1 MHTAIIDN
9 INHTLIIGALLL
21 LVSIFGSK
29 VSVRVGFPTLII
41 FIGIG
46 IITRKI
52 VDTSTGEAMNVNE
65 LKPIAKLL
73 GVITL
78 TFILFSGGL
87 ETDKNHVYPIKNSGL
102 LLSTLGVLCTAV
114 VVGLFLYFG
123 HYGDEKWC
131 FSVGLLVGA
140 IVSSTDAAAV
150 FSILRSRKINLKA
163 HIGPLLELESGS
175 NDVMVYFLMTFLLSS
190 LQVDSNTSLWSA
202 LPRFLIEMGIGAVGG
217 LVMGLTMF
225 FVLNRINLPH
235 KSLYPILTLGMI
247 FLPYGLVN
255 LLHGSGYLAVYIA
268 GITLGTRDFICRRS
282 ILKFYE
288 GFGWLLQIGMFIT
301 LGLLVD
307 LTTLA
312 KVIPLGLALSVV
324 LMLVARPLSVF
335 LSLLRSSFTKKQKL
349 FISWV
354 GLRGAVPI
362 VFATY
367 LYGEKGLPD
376 TNLANE
382 LFHLIFFIVLISV
395 LVQGS
400 TLYPLAKK
408 LDLED
413 KTIKKKHKKHIL
425 EINDQVKKMLI
436 SLEIPAGSPADNK
449 LLVDL
454 GLPKESLIVLV
465 CRDNSYFPA
474 RGNTLLKAYDKLF
487 VVVDTK
493 KEKKAIEACLGIVS

>member
-1 MHTAIIDN
+1 MPNTIIDN
-9 INHTLIIGALLL
+9 INLTLIIGALLL

-52 VDTSTGEAMNVNE
+52 VDTSTGTPINVDE

-114 VVGLFLYFG
+114 VVGLFLYLG
-123 HYGDEKWC
+123 HYGDERWC
-131 FSVGLLVGA
+131 FSIGLLVGA

-175 NDVMVYFLMTFLLSS
+175 NDVMVYFLMTFLLS
-190 LQVDSNTSLWSA
+190 LQVDPNTSFWSA
-202 LPRFLIEMGIGAVGG
+202 LPKFIIEMGVGAVGG
-217 LVMGLTMF
+217 VATGLAML

-255 LLHGSGYLAVYIA
+255 MLHGSGYLAVYIA

-288 GFGWLLQIGMFIT
+288 GFGWLLQIGMFIA

-307 LTTLA
+307 LTILA
-312 KVIPLGLALSVV
+312 KVAPLGVLLSLV
-324 LMLVARPLSVF
+324 LMLIARPLSVF

-367 LYGEKGLPD
+367 LYGENGLPD
-376 TNLANE
+376 TSLANE
-382 LFHLIFFIVLISV
+382 LFHLIFFIVLTSV
-395 LVQGS
+395 LIQGS

-425 EINDQVKKMLI
+425 QINDQVKKMLI
-436 SLEIPAGSPADNK
+436 SLEVPAGSPADNK

-474 RGNTLLKAYDKLF
+474 RGDTLLKAYDKLF
-487 VVVDTK
+487 LVIDTK

>member
-1 MHTAIIDN
+1 MPNTIIDN
-9 INHTLIIGALLL
+9 TNLVLMIGALLL
-21 LVSIFGSK
+21 LISILGSK
-29 VSVRVGFPTLII
+29 VSVRLGFPTLII

-52 VDTSTGEAMNVNE
+52 IDSSTGTTMDVNQ

-87 ETDKNHVYPIKNSGL
+87 ETDKNHVYPIRKSGL

-114 VVGLFLYFG
+114 IVGLFLYLG
-123 HYGDEKWC
+123 HYSDARWS
-131 FSVGLLVGA
+131 FSIGLLVGA

-150 FSILRSRKINLKA
+150 FSILRSRNINLKA
-163 HIGPLLELESGS
+163 NIGPLLELESGS
-175 NDVMVYFLMTFLLSS
+175 NDVMVYFLMTFLLSLLADPS
-190 LQVDSNTSLWSA
+190 TSIWSA
-202 LPRFLIEMGIGAVGG
+202 LPRFLIEMGVGAVGG
-217 LVMGLTMF
+217 LATGLVMF

-235 KSLYPILTLGMI
+235 KSLYPLLTLGMI
-247 FLPYGLVN
+247 FLPYTFVN
-255 LLHGSGYLAVYIA
+255 MLHGSGYLAVYIA

-307 LTTLA
+307 LTILVQ
-312 KVIPLGLALSVV
+312 VIPWGIALSLV
-324 LMLVARPLSVF
+324 LMLFARPLSVF
-335 LSLLRSSFTKKQKL
+335 LSLLGSSFTRKQKV

-367 LYGEKGLPD
+367 LYGDHGLTD
-376 TNLANE
+376 TSLANE

-413 KTIKKKHKKHIL
+413 KKIKKKHKKHIL
-425 EINDQVKKMLI
+425 QINDQVKKMLI
-436 SLEIPAGSPADNK
+436 SLEIPPNSPADDK
-449 LLVDL
+449 LLVDV
-454 GLPKESLIVLV
+454 GLPKGSLIVLV

-474 RGNTLLKAYDKLF
+474 RGSTLLKAYDKLF
-487 VVVDTK
+487 VVIDTK
-493 KEKKAIEACLGIVS
+493 KEKKAIEACLGIIS